1 MAQSSRSFHRLA
13 ACILVLSC
21 FGGVWWL
28 LLPEGTE
35 DPVAAVVQ
43 MARNLTGDKDKDS
56 DSGSP
61 ASSSDASASSAD
73 DSASSGA
80 SAAST
85 GGASEASDASASSGA
100 ALPEAASQNTAA
112 AGESGESQASAQ
124 SVTSGRERGS
134 DAESAGQASGRIA
147 PSKGPHEVSAALGSG
162 PAQAVADPQEE
173 LLARVE
179 KAMQQPGT
187 TVPGGDSVS
196 GTVENRP
203 PLPDDG
209 RQDSVVTADFARDM
223 GSWMA
228 ASYVPPRRDGE
239 RGHTSLTLMNVN
251 FRYSNSGTLRSVE
264 RDPLKS
270 RSVILNYV
278 FTPGMMEALYHMYA
292 PALVEQMERAARD
305 EGRRHPLDDA
315 HVADMFRV
323 YADRF
328 HRLGTSLD
336 AASAADLLSLSA
348 AIHRE
353 AAHEAT
359 ANDDFARAYT
369 ALAQARDRGSS
380 EDVAV
385 QSRRMSESTRIAGMY
400 AERQEQARNNMIHAI
415 RSHASDRTL
424 SSAEL
429 LFLGEW
435 LSRRQASEASV
446 HAAADICRRTADLML
461 RRADRILDPAGG
473 VGRAQGEPSASTESA
488 GEAGIVSETSSA
500 RSAAS
505 QTRRYSFA
513 DRAPSGIEASGRLI
527 RDEASGASPVSASGE
542 SAAAPAA
549 SSVSAEPSVVSA
561 SSPQPSAPSSASS
574 AAPAG
579 DAAPAVPAQPEADAQ
594 SAMPASPA
602 PASAVPAAPS
612 SSVAPAGDAAPA
624 APAQPEADAQSA
636 MPVSPAPASAVPAAP
651 SSSPASASGESAA
664 ASAASSVSAE
674 LSAVSAASPQPSAAP
689 AGDAVPA
696 APAQPEADAQSVTPA
711 SPAPASAAPAAP
723 FSSVAPAS
731 GESAAAPAA
740 SAVSAEPSAV
750 PAAL

>member
-1 MAQSSRSFHRLA
+1 MAQSSRSFRRLA

-35 DPVAAVVQ
+35 DPVEAVVR
-43 MARNLTGDKDKDS
+43 MVGNPTEGNDKASVDA
-56 DSGSP
+56 SP
-61 ASSSDASASSAD
+61 EASSTGVSASSTD
-73 DSASSGA
+73 GP
-80 SAAST
+80 AAPSRV
-85 GGASEASDASASSGA
+85 ASEASDASASSGA
-100 ALPEAASQNTAA
+100 PVLPEGASQDAVS
-112 AGESGESQASAQ
+112 AGENGEPQASAQ
-124 SVTSGRERGS
+124 RRTFDRENGVGS
-134 DAESAGQASGRIA
+134 DAENGGRVSGRIVH
-147 PSKGPHEVSAALGSG
+147 SQGSHEVSAALGSG
-162 PAQAVADPQEE
+162 PAQAVADPQQE

-179 KAMQQPGT
+179 KAMRQPGT
-187 TVPGGDSVS
+187 TLPGGDSVS

-223 GSWMA
+223 GAWMA

-264 RDPLKS
+264 RNPLKS

-278 FTPGMMEALYHMYA
+278 FTPGMMEALYRMYA

-305 EGRRHPLDDA
+305 DGRRNPLDDA

-328 HRLGTSLD
+328 HRLGNSLD

-400 AERQEQARNNMIHAI
+400 AERQERARNNMIHAI
-415 RSHASDRTL
+415 RSHASDKTL

-435 LSRRQASEASV
+435 LSRRQASDASV

-461 RRADRILDPAGG
+461 RRAERILDPAGG
-473 VGRAQGEPSASTESA
+473 AEHEQSASSSSTEN
-488 GEAGIVSETSSA
+488 VSETPSSV
-500 RSAAS
+500 RSASS
-505 QTRRYSFA
+505 QSRRYSFA
-513 DRAPSGIEASGRLI
+513 DMAPSGIEASGRLI
-527 RDEASGASPVSASGE
+527 RDDAAVS
-542 SAAAPAA
+542 SALPAAPA
-549 SSVSAEPSVVSA
+549 
-561 SSPQPSAPSSASS
+561 QP
-574 AAPAG
+574 G
-579 DAAPAVPAQPEADAQ
+579 ADAQ
-594 SAMPASPA
+594 SALPASSVPASAAPASSSSATPASGEPAIAPADVPASAASAEASSSASPVSSSQPSASPA
-602 PASAVPAAPS
+602 VS
-612 SSVAPAGDAAPA
+612 SAAPA
-624 APAQPEADAQSA
+624 APAQPGADAQSA
-636 MPVSPAPASAVPAAP
+636 L
-651 SSSPASASGESAA
+651 SASS
-664 ASAASSVSAE
+664 
-674 LSAVSAASPQPSAAP
+674 
-689 AGDAVPA
+689 
-696 APAQPEADAQSVTPA
+696 
-711 SPAPASAAPAAP
+711 APASAAPAA
-723 FSSVAPAS
+723 
-731 GESAAAPAA
+731 
-740 SAVSAEPSAV
+740 
-750 PAAL
+750 L

>member
-61 ASSSDASASSAD
+61 ASSSEASAASAD
-73 DSASSGA
+73 DSASSSGA

-196 GTVENRP
+196 GTVKNRP

-278 FTPGMMEALYHMYA
+278 FTPGMMEALYRMYA

-473 VGRAQGEPSASTESA
+473 AGRAQGEPSASTESA

-542 SAAAPAA
+542 SAAVPAA

-579 DAAPAVPAQPEADAQ
+579 DAAPAAPAQPEADAQSVTPASPAPASAVPAAPSSSVAPASGESAAVPAASSVSAEPSVVSASSPQPSAPSSASSAAPAGDAAPAAPAQPEADAQ

-602 PASAVPAAPS
+602 PASAVPAA
-612 SSVAPAGDAAPA
+612 
-624 APAQPEADAQSA
+624 
-636 MPVSPAPASAVPAAP
+636 
-651 SSSPASASGESAA
+651 
-664 ASAASSVSAE
+664 
-674 LSAVSAASPQPSAAP
+674 L
-689 AGDAVPA
+689 
-696 APAQPEADAQSVTPA
+696 
-711 SPAPASAAPAAP
+711 
-723 FSSVAPAS
+723 
-731 GESAAAPAA
+731 
-740 SAVSAEPSAV
+740 
-750 PAAL
+750 